1 MRDTW
6 NLFVYHFDMPDDS
19 RPVER
24 TTLPQNAAER
34 LRQMIL
40 EGDLAPSER
49 LNERVLCERL
59 GISRTPLR
67 EALRILAAEDLVR
80 AEPNRGAIVAPLD
93 RKDIENTFE
102 VLAAL
107 EGLAGE
113 LAATRIAAHELAE
126 IKALHFEMR
135 AHHARGDRAAYFAAN
150 QAIHARIARAGGN
163 EVLGETFERLNARV
177 KRVRYAA
184 NLSRQRWD
192 KAIDEHERM
201 IAALEARDGAALRA
215 ILEAHLAGKRESVL
229 AAFAADAR
237 AEAYD

>member
-1 MRDTW
+1 
-6 NLFVYHFDMPDDS
+6 MPDDS
-19 RPVER
+19 RPVTR

-40 EGDLAPSER
+40 EGELAPGER
-49 LNERVLCERL
+49 LNERALGERL

-67 EALRILAAEDLVR
+67 EALRILASESLVR
-80 AEPNRGAIVAPLD
+80 VEPNRGAIVAPID
-93 RKDIENTFE
+93 RADIEATFE

-113 LAATRIAAHELAE
+113 LAATRISDAELAE

-150 QAIHARIARAGGN
+150 QSIHARIARAGGN
-163 EVLGETFERLNARV
+163 DVLGETFERLNARV

-184 NLSRQRWD
+184 NLSRARWD
-192 KAIDEHERM
+192 KAVDEHDRI
-201 IAALEARDGAALRA
+201 IAALEARNGPALRA
-215 ILEAHLAGKRESVL
+215 ILESHLAGKRESVL
-229 AAFAADAR
+229 AAFATGR
-237 AEAYD
+237 PAEAYD